1 MAVWFEWDE
10 RKNRINI
17 AKHGIGFEEASG
29 VFSDP
34 HVIIREDR
42 VVDGEQRLHAIGNV
56 GRVLIVV
63 HTVKGKGI
71 RRYYPHHLG
80 SQSHAGGEKAV

>member
-1 MAVWFEWDE
+1 MPVWFEWDE
-10 RKNRINI
+10 RKNRLNI

-42 VVDGEQRLHAIGNV
+42 VLEGEQRLHAIGSV
-56 GRVLIVV
+56 
-63 HTVKGKGI
+63 
-71 RRYYPHHLG
+71 
-80 SQSHAGGEKAV
+80 